1 MPHSTKW
8 FDIPYMRS
16 GIAPLRITA
25 NFATGVVCDEYL
37 PLDGIIRYQVQ
48 RDRLGHRDFSL
59 PGGEDPSNMEHQA
72 MPIIRRRISAE
83 WYFMCSFAQPAKW
96 WAAEGVDHWVKR
108 FDTNLADLVDFDNK
122 RGVVVIEKGQYKAYH
137 NPYSYR
143 VAEKCHWFC
152 MGDGDE
158 IKRLLSTVTHV
169 GKKQSYGWGRV
180 SRWEVEQ
187 WHENCSEWIGGK
199 PARAIPAYL
208 VDNAHEFNQRH
219 YGVRPPYYG
228 FKQNT
233 RCVVP

>member
-1 MPHSTKW
+1 VPHSTKW

-108 FDTNLADLVDFDNK
+108 FDTNLAV
-122 RGVVVIEKGQYKAYH
+122 
-137 NPYSYR
+137 
-143 VAEKCHWFC
+143 
-152 MGDGDE
+152 
-158 IKRLLSTVTHV
+158 
-169 GKKQSYGWGRV
+169 
-180 SRWEVEQ
+180 
-187 WHENCSEWIGGK
+187 
-199 PARAIPAYL
+199 
-208 VDNAHEFNQRH
+208 
-219 YGVRPPYYG
+219 
-228 FKQNT
+228 
-233 RCVVP
+233 